1 MPVVALRLSLRRSA
15 APAVPPPTTGATP
28 RIERMRR
35 RHVRGVLA
43 IEQQVFPRPWSAA
56 LYLSEI
62 SQPATRVY
70 LVALVEGSVVGYA
83 GCMIVAGEGHVTTV
97 GVEPSWQGR
106 RVGMRVVYEV
116 VIEARRRGAK
126 ALTLEVRVSNH
137 RAQELYRLF
146 GFVPAGIRKNYY
158 AEVNEDAIV
167 MWAHDVDTPAYD
179 ERLAEIAGRLGLS

>member
-1 MPVVALRLSLRRSA
+1 MPRVALRLSLRRSA
-15 APAVPPPTTGATP
+15 QPAVPPPTPGATV

-35 RHVRGVLA
+35 RHVRAVLA

-62 SQPATRVY
+62 SQPATRAY
-70 LVALVEGSVVGYA
+70 LVAVVDGAVVGYA
-83 GCMIVAGEGHVTTV
+83 GCMIVAGEGHITTV
-97 GVEPSWQGR
+97 GVDPTWQGR
-106 RVGMRVVYEV
+106 RVGMRVVYEIV
-116 VIEARRRGAK
+116 REARRRGAN

-146 GFVPAGIRKNYY
+146 GFAPAGIRKNYY

-167 MWAHDVDTPAYD
+167 MWAHDVDGASYE
-179 ERLAEIAGRLGLS
+179 ERLADVARRLGLA